1 MEDNKTK
8 NTPEAT
14 TSMSSTAPAKNA
26 VKKATTKKAAA
37 PKVKAATKITTTVK
51 TAAAKPAAK
60 KVIAKKTTVTKKT
73 ELPKAVEA
81 SKPNVVKEVLQPQDR
96 TSTIQKVLNTGKKTG
111 KIVTE
116 AGSIILGSSIL
127 TTKAIAGLTTK
138 AGKKAFEI
146 GKGFF
151 SDTTEVVKKNQKTVV
166 DASKTAL
173 KETVETIKD
182 SKIIENPLKKK

>member
-1 MEDNKTK
+1 MEDSKTK
-8 NTPEAT
+8 DTPEAT
-14 TSMSSTAPAKNA
+14 ASMTSTSPAKATAKKTAAKKPA
-26 VKKATTKKAAA
+26 VKKTVAK
-37 PKVKAATKITTTVK
+37 KAATKTTTTVEK
-51 TAAAKPAAK
+51 ATAKPAAK
-60 KVIAKKTTVTKKT
+60 KVIVKKTT
-73 ELPKAVEA
+73 ELPKAVET
-81 SKPNVVKEVLQPQDR
+81 PEPTVVKEVVRPQGQ

-127 TTKAIAGLTTK
+127 TSKAIAELTTK
-138 AGKKAFEI
+138 AGKKAIEL
-146 GKGFF
+146 GKGLF
-151 SDTTEVVKKNQKTVV
+151 SDTTKVVKKNQKTVV

>member
-1 MEDNKTK
+1 MEDSKTK
-8 NTPEAT
+8 DTPEAT
-14 TSMSSTAPAKNA
+14 ASMTSTSPAKATAKKTAAKKPA
-26 VKKATTKKAAA
+26 VKKTVAKKATTTVEKA
-37 PKVKAATKITTTVK
+37 T
-51 TAAAKPAAK
+51 AKPAAK
-60 KVIAKKTTVTKKT
+60 KVIVKKTT
-73 ELPKAVEA
+73 ELPKAVVTPE
-81 SKPNVVKEVLQPQDR
+81 PTVVKEVVRPQGQ

-127 TTKAIAGLTTK
+127 TSKAIAELTTK
-138 AGKKAFEI
+138 AGKKAIEL
-146 GKGFF
+146 GKGLF
-151 SDTTEVVKKNQKTVV
+151 SDTTKVVKKNQKTVV

>member
-8 NTPEAT
+8 STPEAT
-14 TSMSSTAPAKNA
+14 TSMTSTSPAKTVA
-26 VKKATTKKAAA
+26 KKPTIKKITAEKAE
-37 PKVKAATKITTTVK
+37 AATKSKTTVK
-51 TAAAKPAAK
+51 TATAKPAAK
-60 KVIAKKTTVTKKT
+60 KVIVKKAAVTKKT
-73 ELPKAVEA
+73 ESPKAVETPK
-81 SKPNVVKEVLQPQDR
+81 SNVVKEVLQPKDK

-146 GKGFF
+146 GKGLF
-151 SDTTEVVKKNQKTVV
+151 SDTTKAVKKNQETVIS
-166 DASKTAL
+166 ASKTAL